1 MTAFPAAQEINIIY
15 DISSC
20 MKPLKH
26 QFVHHVHSST
36 SAAVTSL
43 AVFVWSDMILAS
55 DLGGVQIYI
64 MAIVHDVCIHLLV
77 YPTFGRIHHGLEAFC
92 RAVQHYTTD
101 FNISLFVPL
110 EPGFPPTTLRRRL
123 LWRLGA
129 CFRNFS
135 NEQDRTIERP
145 TPEFEDIPWWC
156 YRGMRPS
163 QLLSVSVSFGS
174 YLQ

>member
-1 MTAFPAAQEINIIY
+1 
-15 DISSC
+15 
-20 MKPLKH
+20 
-26 QFVHHVHSST
+26 
-36 SAAVTSL
+36 
-43 AVFVWSDMILAS
+43 
-55 DLGGVQIYI
+55 

-101 FNISLFVPL
+101 FNISLFVPW

-135 NEQDRTIERP
+135 NEQDRTIELP

-163 QLLSVSVSFGS
+163 QLLSVSELVHICRPPR
-174 YLQ
+174 